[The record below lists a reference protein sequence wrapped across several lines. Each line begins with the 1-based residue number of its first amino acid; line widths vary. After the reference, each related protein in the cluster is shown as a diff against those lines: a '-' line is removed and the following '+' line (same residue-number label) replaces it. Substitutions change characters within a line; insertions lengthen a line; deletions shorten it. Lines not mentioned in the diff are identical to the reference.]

1 MATSAIRDERVQPCK
16 LHAHPRQWR
25 SGFLHGCSR
34 HATGPRRSASTH
46 MNLPLHNTATVR
58 DDAVGSNLPAAP
70 VPPPDPATLEHQLDA
85 TELALR
91 EHQRHVRDAS
101 YAPPTVD
108 FFRVH

>member
-1 MATSAIRDERVQPCK
+1 
-16 LHAHPRQWR
+16 
-25 SGFLHGCSR
+25 
-34 HATGPRRSASTH
+34 

-70 VPPPDPATLEHQLDA
+70 APQPEPTAVEHQLDA

-101 YAPPTVD
+101 YAPPPVD